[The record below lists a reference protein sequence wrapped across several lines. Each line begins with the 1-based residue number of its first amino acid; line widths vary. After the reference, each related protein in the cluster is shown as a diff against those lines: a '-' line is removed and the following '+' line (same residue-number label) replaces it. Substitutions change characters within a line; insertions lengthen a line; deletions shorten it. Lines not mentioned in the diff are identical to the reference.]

1 MRGCAGGQGG
11 LSELL
16 FKKKHQEQG
25 QGEWLMEEEVLETGQ
40 RLEETSQLSSCIP
53 QVSTGQGCS
62 PGRRGWAGVRGAH
75 PELRAQ
81 QGLGLLGV

>member
-1 MRGCAGGQGG
+1 
-11 LSELL
+11 
-16 FKKKHQEQG
+16 
-25 QGEWLMEEEVLETGQ
+25 MEEEEVEETGQ

-62 PGRRGWAGVRGAH
+62 SARRGWAGLGVRGAH